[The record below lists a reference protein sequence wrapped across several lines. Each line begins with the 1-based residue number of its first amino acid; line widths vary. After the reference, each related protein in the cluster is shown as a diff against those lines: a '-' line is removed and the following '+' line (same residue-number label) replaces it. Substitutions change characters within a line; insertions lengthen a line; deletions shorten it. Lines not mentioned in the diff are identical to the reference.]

1 METESD
7 LFKQE
12 ALKEL
17 PPRKQRALLHALEL
31 LVSPEVEARAQGLD
45 QLVSLDAHF
54 TSPLT
59 VAILVSRIVEQ
70 DLRLRTAIVETL
82 AMTLQTSLGEQC
94 PPERVRLWL
103 RHALSHMNSNEI
115 LALLQIVVN
124 SSEHFESVC
133 CIMNACS
140 FAGEILV
147 QILAD
152 RKTSLPI
159 RVAAAEAIGKIGFL
173 DAGSTLESIQQ
184 RITGHRMGQMQ
195 MAFLQGHDPA
205 AEALLPAVRKALHAL
220 QEASE

>member
-1 METESD
+1 MEAQSD

-17 PPRKQRALLHALEL
+17 PPRKQRTLLHALEL
-31 LVSPEVEARAQGLD
+31 LVSPEVEVRAQGLD
-45 QLVSLDAHF
+45 QLVSLDAHY

-59 VAILVSRIVEQ
+59 VAVLASRIVEQ
-70 DLRLRTAIVETL
+70 DLQLRKAIVETL
-82 AMTLQTSLGEQC
+82 AMTLRANMGDQRL
-94 PPERVRLWL
+94 PERVCFWL
-103 RHALSHMNSNEI
+103 RHALSRMSSNEI
-115 LALLQIVVN
+115 HALLQIVVN
-124 SSEHFESVC
+124 SPEHFESVC

-159 RVAAAEAIGKIGFL
+159 RVAAAEAIGRIGFL
-173 DAGSTLESIQQ
+173 DAGSTLENIQQ
-184 RITGHRMGQMQ
+184 RIIGRRMGQME
-195 MAFLQGHDPA
+195 MAFLRGQDPA